1 MRYFKG
7 VVTGKEFFLKADNE
21 EDAIKELALKEIDS
35 IGSFTML
42 SNERQKFLMIFF
54 NENEDKFVIRNGLE
68 SYISLDSFKSE
79 LESKDLECYYL
90 DLGDKDNIEI
100 NGIIKDEEYT
110 LTEIIME
117 SIKSVMSDF
126 YDEIINSLL
135 TELTE
140 KEYKKSIVV
149 NNFK

>member
-7 VVTGKEFFLKADNE
+7 IVAGKDFFLKADNE
-21 EDAIKELALKEIDS
+21 ENAIKELALKEIDS

-42 SNERQKFLMIFF
+42 SNEKQKYLIIFF
-54 NENEDKFVIRNGLE
+54 NEDEDKFVIGNGLE
-68 SYISLDSFKSE
+68 SYISLDSLKSK
-79 LESKDLECYYL
+79 LESNDLECYYL
-90 DLGDKDNIEI
+90 DLGNTDNIEI
-100 NGIIKDEEYT
+100 NGIIKNQEYT

-117 SIKSVMSDF
+117 SIKLTMNDF
-126 YDEIINSLL
+126 YQQVINSVL

-140 KEYKKSIVV
+140 KEYKNSIVV